1 MEQFN
6 NKWNKTVQKF
16 QQYFNL
22 IFFLS
27 YDIKEDNKVIMYMIS
42 IYYINI
48 RYITH
53 LIISYT
59 IFKNNL
65 NNEET

>member
-1 MEQFN
+1 MEQN
-6 NKWNKTVQKF
+6 CTKKNL
-16 QQYFNL
+16 NL

-27 YDIKEDNKVIMYMIS
+27 YDLKEDNKVIMYMIS

-48 RYITH
+48 RYITY

-65 NNEET
+65 NDEET